1 MKFIKETNYS
11 SLKKGDIISIQG
23 SLEVVTTV
31 KSFTFYSAPV
41 FELSKYKEE
50 LWKRSSHWVGSL
62 DEDDIII
69 IFNDIE
75 EVISYLKDQI
85 SNLKRYYKCA

>member
-11 SLKKGDIISIQG
+11 SLKK
-23 SLEVVTTV
+23 
-31 KSFTFYSAPV
+31 
-41 FELSKYKEE
+41 
-50 LWKRSSHWVGSL
+50 
-62 DEDDIII
+62 DDIII

-85 SNLKRYYKCA
+85 SNLKRHYKYA